1 MEPLAVEHPDGGG
14 VADDGVGGDGGG
26 VARIGGDV
34 GSIGGDG
41 GVDEIDVESDYDE
54 VVLQEEEDDK
64 NVEAIEVGDRVEEQD
79 AEVGARV
86 EEQNVEGD
94 DDDDWLYEGLEGDD
108 FGDDIF
114 TAPNSTPQD
123 SAPKSSDALNTASES
138 SNASHVDPE

>member
-1 MEPLAVEHPDGGG
+1 MESLAVEHPDGRG
-14 VADDGVGGDGGG
+14 VADDGV
-26 VARIGGDV
+26 
-34 GSIGGDG
+34 GGDG

-86 EEQNVEGD
+86 EVQNVERD
-94 DDDDWLYEGLEGDD
+94 NDDDWLHEGLERDD